1 MSKTTILFFTQL
13 LCGIGHVQTDVMI
26 RKTEI
31 KSDSEA
37 SAQVG
42 SSITLTCSV
51 SIVATSDLQ
60 QQITY
65 SLYKGSQKNVLL
77 NTSMTPEDKYSFTIQ
92 SARAT
97 HTGYYVCV
105 VNVGDK
111 TATSEKLYIEVT
123 GQIQRPR
130 LTIQPMKVIVGN
142 QIDLRCDAAEEIPP
156 LDFTFYKYKNGK
168 PSPAGQKASNTN
180 FVTNTLKVEETT
192 NYSCKVK
199 GSSLAT
205 ISIDSEPVTITVQ
218 DPFTSH
224 LFTIEPQPRIFEG
237 DDFTMRC
244 TVQMSS
250 LIPSSTK
257 AELTITKGTTS
268 IANSVTGEAKISKK
282 ATADDTGQYTCHA
295 VWKETL
301 KILVKQVTVAVPVS
315 KPSLNSTAF
324 NSIVVQGDRLNLTC
338 AVVRGSWPIIYTFY
352 KGTPENFLHQSILN
366 ATAGVY
372 TIPSADTADSGEYFC
387 QAENN
392 AGVKHRSERS
402 QNININ
408 VKVPVSEP
416 KVHLLTSRTTLEIG
430 KRISIQCHSTNGS
443 SPVTYS
449 LFLNQR
455 FIHSVKNCTTEPAVF
470 NILINNT
477 KDGGVYKC
485 KAENEILNSSKYSEG
500 INFTILGTK
509 SMWLEYFLPPILL
522 ILFLLLCY
530 YIYVKCKKKKRRK
543 IVKQQNQGSV
553 KENTVAV
560 YSKVKEKAHPRLGA
574 KDSYALMEGT
584 DSECDCETN
593 YVNIVRKTAATN
605 MDSSTNEDDVT
616 YTELNLASPKKKN
629 VPLQE
634 GTLYARINLQ
644 QQ

>member
-13 LCGIGHVQTDVMI
+13 LCGIGHVQTDVTI
-26 RKTEI
+26 QKTEI
-31 KSDSEA
+31 KSDPEA
-37 SAQVG
+37 SAQAG

-51 SIVATSDLQ
+51 SIVATPDLLN
-60 QQITY
+60 QISY

-77 NTSMTPEDKYSFTIQ
+77 NTSMAPEPKYSFTIQ

-111 TATSEKLYIEVT
+111 TATSDTLYIEVT

-130 LTIQPMKVIVGN
+130 LAIQPMTVIVGS
-142 QIDLRCDAAEEIPP
+142 QIELRCDSAEEIPP
-156 LDFTFYKYKNGK
+156 LDFTFYKYKNGR
-168 PSPAGQKASNTN
+168 PSPAGQKASDTN
-180 FVTNTLKVEETT
+180 FVTHTLKVTETT
-192 NYSCKVK
+192 DQVYSCKVK
-199 GSSLAT
+199 GRSSAT
-205 ISIDSEPVTITVQ
+205 TSINSEPVTITVQ
-218 DPFTSH
+218 DPFSSH
-224 LFTIEPQPRIFEG
+224 LFTIEPQSRIFEG

-295 VWKETL
+295 MWKETL

-324 NSIVVQGDRLNLTC
+324 NSIVAQGDRLNLTC

-352 KGTPENFLHQSILN
+352 KGTPENSLHRSILN

-416 KVHLLTSRTTLEIG
+416 KVNLLTSGTTYEIG
-430 KRISIQCHSTNGS
+430 KRISIRCHSTNGS

-485 KAENEILNSSKYSEG
+485 KAENEIPNSFKFSEG

-509 SMWLEYFLPPILL
+509 PMWLEYHMPRILA
-522 ILFLLLCY
+522 FLLLFLICCY
-530 YIYVKCKKKKRRK
+530 VHVKYRKNKRRK

-553 KENTVAV
+553 KDNTVL
-560 YSKVKEKAHPRLGA
+560 YSKVKGTAHPNEE
-574 KDSYALMEGT
+574 KDYVNIPSLKGTGT
-584 DSECDCETN
+584 DSECDCEMN
-593 YVNIVRKTAATN
+593 
-605 MDSSTNEDDVT
+605 
-616 YTELNLASPKKKN
+616 
-629 VPLQE
+629 
-634 GTLYARINLQ
+634 
-644 QQ
+644 